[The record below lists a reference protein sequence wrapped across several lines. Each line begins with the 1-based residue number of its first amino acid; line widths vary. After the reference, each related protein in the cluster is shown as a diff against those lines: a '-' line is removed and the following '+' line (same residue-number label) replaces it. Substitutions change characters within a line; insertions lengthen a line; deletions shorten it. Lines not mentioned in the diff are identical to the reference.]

1 MKKNKKEVEFLKAFA
16 ARKKG
21 EKVLINYTLANSLKK
36 RKIVKILT
44 KKEK

>member
-1 MKKNKKEVEFLKAFA
+1 MKKNQKEVEFLKAFA
-16 ARKKG
+16 TRKKG
-21 EKVLINYTLANSLKK
+21 DKVIVNYTLANSLKK